1 MKKSGKKIMIIMAA
15 TAIATQ
21 LPVANVA
28 AQTTDTA
35 AVSETD
41 AGSSEDKVLVSAQTG
56 FDNTVD
62 IPIRNLT

>member
-28 AQTTDTA
+28 AQTTDTE

-41 AGSSEDKVLVSAQTG
+41 AGSSEDKVLASAQTG